1 MYIERVNNDTLMR
14 TNFPVMR
21 PVLSRADRQYLKK
34 TTSFVDSIWIYFTQ
48 IEEDFRLLNMPLK

>member
-21 PVLSRADRQYLKK
+21 PVLSHADRQYLKK
-34 TTSFVDSIWIYFTQ
+34 TTSFVDSIWIYFSQ